1 MFRVRVQGRK
11 AEALPVAVYIVRRIL
26 YSIPVLL
33 LVSFIIFCGVS
44 YLGSPLF
51 VLKQNPLTSKVTLA
65 HIIAAKHLN
74 DPVPLRYIYW
84 LRDVFT
90 DAFGT
95 PLLNAHHAISSDLLR
110 VIPHTLQL
118 ALSAEMV
125 ALMLG
130 LGIGIYSAIRQY
142 SIFDYAATTASFLG
156 FAMPVFWLALML
168 QIGFTNLFLKW
179 NVRLFYTSGLS
190 TVPQPSGFH
199 FLYDR
204 VQHLAIPVMV
214 VAVLSVAQYSRY
226 MRASMLDVIN
236 SDYVRTAR
244 AKGLTEARVTMKH
257 AFRNA
262 LIPIVTLSA
271 LNFGALIG
279 GAIVTE
285 QIFQLDGM
293 GPYFFQNLTVQDSYP
308 VMAWLMVV
316 AVMIILFNLIADVLY
331 GYLDP
336 RVRYD

>member
-1 MFRVRVQGRK
+1 MSGKRNNSRNVF
-11 AEALPVAVYIVRRIL
+11 AYIIRRLL

-33 LVSFIIFCGVS
+33 AASFLIFTMVSA
-44 YLGSPLF
+44 LGDPLYI
-51 VLKQNPLTSKVTLA
+51 LKMNPLASKET
-65 HIIAAKHLN
+65 IERIASVHHLH
-74 DPVPLRYIYW
+74 DPIPIRYVYW

-90 DAFGT
+90 QGFG
-95 PLLNAHHAISSDLLR
+95 SSLFVDRPIWKDLVR

-118 ALSAEMV
+118 VISAEIV
-125 ALMLG
+125 ALMIG
-130 LGIGIYSAIRQY
+130 VGIGIYSSIRQY
-142 SIFDYAATTASFLG
+142 SLFDYAATTFSFLG

-168 QIGFTNLFLKW
+168 QIAFTNLFLSTH
-179 NVRLFYTSGLS
+179 VRIFYTSGLS
-190 TVPQPSGFH
+190 SVPTPHGIH

-204 VQHLAIPVMV
+204 AQHLAIPVMTL
-214 VAVLSVAQYSRY
+214 AVLSIAQYSRY

-244 AKGLTEARVTMKH
+244 AKGLSEPRVTLRH

-271 LNFGALIG
+271 LSFGALIG

-285 QIFQLDGM
+285 SIFQLDGM
-293 GPYFFQNLTVQDSYP
+293 GFYFIQRLGYQDTYP
-308 VMAWLMVV
+308 IMAWLMIT
-316 AVMIILFNLIADVLY
+316 ATMIVLFNLIADLLY